1 MPPETFN
8 ASWSLV
14 AITLGFYGLLII
26 AMLGMISALW
36 LRMGYVMR
44 EFGGL
49 QSGVILQGQAIETSI
64 GQLRTDMERNDDQL
78 RQDMERKNDQIR
90 QEVAQLRQDMKR
102 NDDQLRTDMERKN
115 DQIRQE
121 VAQLRQDIK
130 RDNDQLRQDM
140 DRNHGQL
147 MRAILAHSH
156 RPDGSLTF
164 DLPPEF
170 NPTPADD

>member
-1 MPPETFN
+1 MPTEGFN
-8 ASWSLV
+8 APWSLV
-14 AITLGFYGLLII
+14 AVIIGFYGLLII

-36 LRMGYVMR
+36 LRMGGLQR
-44 EFGGL
+44 DFGGL
-49 QSGVILQGQAIETSI
+49 QRELGGLQAEVRLQGQATDYKID
-64 GQLRTDMERNDDQL
+64 QLRQAMDYKIDQL
-78 RQDMERKNDQIR
+78 RQDMERNI
-90 QEVAQLRQDMKR
+90 
-102 NDDQLRTDMERKN
+102 
-115 DQIRQE
+115 
-121 VAQLRQDIK
+121 
-130 RDNDQLRQDM
+130 DQLRQEM

>member
-1 MPPETFN
+1 MPTEGFN
-8 ASWSLV
+8 APWSLV
-14 AITLGFYGLLII
+14 AVIIGFYGLLII

-36 LRMGYVMR
+36 LRMGGLQR
-44 EFGGL
+44 DFGGL
-49 QSGVILQGQAIETSI
+49 QRELGGLQAEVRLQGQA
-64 GQLRTDMERNDDQL
+64 TDYKIDQL
-78 RQDMERKNDQIR
+78 RQDMERNI
-90 QEVAQLRQDMKR
+90 
-102 NDDQLRTDMERKN
+102 DQLQQDMERN
-115 DQIRQE
+115 I
-121 VAQLRQDIK
+121 
-130 RDNDQLRQDM
+130 DQLQQDMERNIDQLQQDM